1 MIAFHSYNKNRGTN
15 MEKNKLVPHDEDAEA
30 AVLGGILLDWN
41 SLDVVTAILK
51 TEHFYS
57 RRNQVIYDS
66 ILELNNNSTSADS
79 ITLINQLKKNDKLTE
94 AGGPA
99 YIASLTDYVP
109 SAANIDYYAN
119 MVLDRFLRREIIK
132 TSASIRESSQD
143 LSVQARDIINE
154 AEAKI
159 FKLAEVNVTGEITS
173 LKETVIDNI
182 QLIEQRVRNKNSL
195 TGIPSGFANLD
206 SKTSGFH
213 ESEFIIIGARPAIGK
228 TALAL
233 SMMRFIAVEKGIPC
247 GFLSLEM
254 PRSQITDR
262 LISMEAKVPLKH
274 IRNGFLKLAEV
285 KKIQEASG
293 RLFEK
298 PFYMVDSPNMGLL
311 SIKTIARRMKKNY
324 DIKILFIDYIGLI
337 TPDKPR
343 LNSWEDIS
351 DISKQLKS
359 LAREL
364 NIPIVALSQLGREA
378 ETKES
383 TMANLRG
390 SGSIEQDADVVILVD
405 RDRKSTLPLQPAKLK
420 LEKQRNGE
428 TGDIS
433 VSFLA
438 GMAEYVNSADE
449 D

>member
-1 MIAFHSYNKNRGTN
+1 
-15 MEKNKLVPHDEDAEA
+15 MEKNKTVPHDEDAEA

>member
-1 MIAFHSYNKNRGTN
+1 
-15 MEKNKLVPHDEDAEA
+15 MEKNKAVPHDEDAEA

-41 SLDVVTAILK
+41 ALDVVTGILK
-51 TEHFYS
+51 TEFFYS
-57 RRNQVIYDS
+57 RRNQVIFDS
-66 ILELNNNSTSADS
+66 MLELNNNSISADS
-79 ITLINQLKKNDKLTE
+79 ITLINQLKEMNKLSE

-119 MVLDRFLRREIIK
+119 MVLDRFLRREIMK
-132 TSASIRESSQD
+132 TSASIRDSSQD
-143 LSVQARDIINE
+143 LSVQAKDIINE

-173 LKETVIDNI
+173 LKETIVDNI
-182 QLIEQRVRNKNSL
+182 QLIEKRIKNKNSL
-195 TGIPSGFANLD
+195 TGVPSGFAKLD

-233 SMMRFIAVEKGIPC
+233 SMMRFIAVDKGIPC

-262 LISMEAKVPLKH
+262 LISMEAKVPLAH
-274 IRNGFLKLAEV
+274 IRSGFLKLSDV
-285 KKIQEASG
+285 KKIQDASG

-311 SIKTIARRMKKNY
+311 AIKTIARRMKKNY

-343 LNSWEDIS
+343 LNTWEDIS

-405 RDRKSTLPLQPAKLK
+405 RDRKSELPVQPAKLK

-428 TGDIS
+428 TGDIP

-438 GMAEYVNSADE
+438 GMAEYVNSAEE